1 MMVQTEVDNNS
12 LVTLM
17 FKHLIEKKKKI
28 PVDIGFLDLGSI
40 HKLHLRQTSDREE

>member
-17 FKHLIEKKKKI
+17 FKYLIEKKI

-40 HKLHLRQTSDREE
+40 HKLHLRQASDREE